1 MYRRARNLFQ
11 SVLVTLNINVIITKY
26 PVLTQ

>member
-11 SVLVTLNINVIITKY
+11 SVLVTLNIDVIITKY